1 MTTTLCSTHDINE
14 SEAKSFALN
23 ETPVFA
29 VKQDGQIFIYENACP
44 HIGIRLEFV
53 ENQFLDM
60 EKRFIQCSNHN
71 ALFEIDSGLCVS
83 GPCHGKSLKPIPFE
97 VHDNQIVVNNIK

>member
-1 MTTTLCSTHDINE
+1 MTTTLFSSHDISE
-14 SEAKSFALN
+14 SEAKSFTLN
-23 ETPVFA
+23 DAAVFA
-29 VKQDGQIFIYENACP
+29 VKQDGQIFLYENSCP

-83 GPCHGKSLKPIPFE
+83 GPCNGKSLKPIPFE
-97 VHDNQIVVNNIK
+97 ILDNQIVVNNI